1 MYGVFVL
8 QEEQTTLEETKI
20 VDQLD
25 VRTQILL
32 VHTLELFV
40 ILLPFSLPLVIIV
53 LFLQVICFTQV
64 F

>member
-40 ILLPFSLPLVIIV
+40 ILL
-53 LFLQVICFTQV
+53 LFWQ
-64 F
+64 